1 MEIKEEVMIETP
13 EFTYDESKT
22 KVSDKKH
29 YSMPINKI
37 SSVAQGFLNRIS
49 SLNDEDDDEA
59 RVKLNE
65 LIDEMSS
72 FNDCSG
78 DANDF
83 HNFAVELARADE
95 YRLACAVLDCGLT
108 RFAKNVD
115 LLADYLQFGA
125 KCGLD
130 EETRKIYKSLKK
142 IPTKKYTWRGFS
154 FQVEYIQY
162 LIDQTD
168 SEKQI
173 SAYEN
178 EIQKIIKD
186 FKVKKPNSEE
196 PYRLEADL
204 YRSLNME
211 QEEAE
216 ILRQAFE
223 KVAVCPKCALR
234 YADLMLEIGNYDEA
248 CKAVE
253 RGKKDAT
260 QPQASVSEGYLY
272 YLSALCIIALVSK
285 ESREYKEE
293 EVKKIYSDFNLALKE
308 FKGNKS
314 YISVIK
320 SKTNVLVSKTGI
332 KVEDELEE
340 LSNLIAY

>member
-1 MEIKEEVMIETP
+1 MEIKEEVMIETQDSAYI
-13 EFTYDESKT
+13 ENGNSILQ
-22 KVSDKKH
+22 KKH
-29 YSMPINKI
+29 YSMPISKI
-37 SSVAQGFLNRIS
+37 SSVAQGFLSRIS
-49 SLNDEDDDEA
+49 SLTDEDDDEA
-59 RVKLNE
+59 RAKLNE
-65 LIDEMSS
+65 LIDEMFSY
-72 FNDCSG
+72 NDCSG

-115 LLADYLQFGA
+115 LLADYLQFGV

-130 EETRKIYKSLKK
+130 EETRKVYKSLKK
-142 IPTKKYTWRGFS
+142 IPTRKYTWRGFS

-178 EIQKIIKD
+178 EIQEVIKD

-196 PYRLEADL
+196 PYRSEADL

-211 QEEAE
+211 KEEAD
-216 ILRQAFE
+216 ILKQAFE
-223 KVAVCPKCALR
+223 NVAVCPKCALR

-272 YLSALCIIALVSK
+272 YLSALCTIALVSK
-285 ESREYKEE
+285 ENREYKDE

-308 FKGNKS
+308 FKGSKS
-314 YISVIK
+314 YVSVIK

-332 KVEDELEE
+332 KVSDELEE
-340 LSNLIAY
+340 LANLIAY

>member
-1 MEIKEEVMIETP
+1 MEIKEEVMIETQDSAYM
-13 EFTYDESKT
+13 ENGNSILH
-22 KVSDKKH
+22 KKH
-29 YSMPINKI
+29 YSMPISKI
-37 SSVAQGFLNRIS
+37 SSVAQGFLSRIS
-49 SLNDEDDDEA
+49 SLTDEDDDEA
-59 RVKLNE
+59 RAKLNE
-65 LIDEMSS
+65 LIDEMFSY
-72 FNDCSG
+72 NDCSG

-115 LLADYLQFGA
+115 LLADYLQFGV

-130 EETRKIYKSLKK
+130 EETRKVYKFLKK

-178 EIQKIIKD
+178 EIKEIIKD

-211 QEEAE
+211 QEEAD
-216 ILRQAFE
+216 ILKQAFE
-223 KVAVCPKCALR
+223 NVAVCPKCALR
-234 YADLMLEIGNYDEA
+234 YADLVLEIGNYDDA

-285 ESREYKEE
+285 ENREYKDE

-308 FKGNKS
+308 FKGSKS
-314 YISVIK
+314 YVSVIK

-332 KVEDELEE
+332 KVSDELEE
-340 LSNLIAY
+340 LANLIAY